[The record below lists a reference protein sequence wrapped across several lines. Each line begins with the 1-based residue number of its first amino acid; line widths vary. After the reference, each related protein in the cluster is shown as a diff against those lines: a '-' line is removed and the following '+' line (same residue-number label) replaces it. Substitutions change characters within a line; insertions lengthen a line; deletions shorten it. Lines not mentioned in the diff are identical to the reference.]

1 MVTID
6 DYRDRYEN
14 IAISREDGVLQV
26 RLHTAGGPLVWSAA
40 AHRDLGPAFAQIGM
54 DTGNRVVML
63 SGTGD
68 AFCVS
73 IDHQSFRGFRAVDGW
88 SEGKR
93 LLQALVDID
102 VPVVAVVNGPATIH
116 AELLVLADIVVA
128 AHTATFADHAHFVN
142 GAVPGDGVHLIWPHL
157 LGPNRARHF
166 LLTGRELSAAEALD
180 LGVVAEVVPSG
191 VAHERG
197 LEIARELASHDHI
210 TLRCTRE
217 VLVAPFRQLLHGTG
231 LSNGIGMESM
241 AIIAA
246 SRARRQAD

>member
-1 MVTID
+1 MATID

-14 IAISREDGVLQV
+14 LSVSRQDGVLDV
-26 RLHTAGGPLVWSAA
+26 RLHTEGGSLVWSAA
-40 AHRDLGPAFAQIGM
+40 AHRDLGPAFTQIGM

-63 SGTGD
+63 SGTGEV
-68 AFCVS
+68 FCTT
-73 IDHQSFRGFRAVDGW
+73 IDHQSFRGFRAVNGW

-102 VPVVAVVNGPATIH
+102 VPIVAVVNGPATIH

-128 AHTATFADHAHFVN
+128 ADTATFADHAHFVN
-142 GAVPGDGVHLIWPHL
+142 GAVPGDGVHLVWPYL

-180 LGVVAEVVPSG
+180 LGVVAEVVPPAE
-191 VAHERG
+191 AHQRG
-197 LEIARELASHDHI
+197 LEIARALASNEPT

-217 VLVAPFRQLLHGTG
+217 VLIAPFRSLLHGTG

-241 AIIAA
+241 AIIA
-246 SRARRQAD
+246 SRATRSGQ